1 MKTLKYILGR
11 DECQYIISIKGDR
24 LLFELNKQIGDR
36 LHFELNGCHCER
48 NEAISPWCH
57 CEERSDVVILHI
69 ANLAQFSLFMQLFC
83 LAHVLMLKR
92 SMRKMTSES
101 KGEEN
106 CLSSEFAK

>member
-48 NEAISPWCH
+48 SEAISPWCH
-57 CEERSDVVILHI
+57 CEERSDVAILHI
-69 ANLAQFSLFMQLFC
+69 ANLAHFS
-83 LAHVLMLKR
+83 
-92 SMRKMTSES
+92 S
-101 KGEEN
+101 KKN
-106 CLSSEFAK
+106 NSIFSFHATVLSSSRLNVKEVYAKNDIGE